1 MKKLLNFKNIA
12 IAALIIYVLLQWFNP
27 GGVMPGGRTIR
38 RTIKI
43 DGKKYEVLKHT
54 IDTIEVEKVKVVT
67 KKGEDIVHEV
77 IDVDTLVLKELVN
90 VDTAALL
97 KDYLAKVV
105 YKDTLTL
112 DGGLGTIALT
122 DTITKNRILGRTWD
136 AKVKERIIK
145 EELIVKEP
153 AKAQLYYGLNAG
165 FNKEDYV
172 SAVGGGLILKTKK
185 DKLYQFNLGVNNRT
199 TDGTNGGFSPYVGFG
214 TYWKIKV
221 KK

>member
-1 MKKLLNFKNIA
+1 MKKQLTFKNIA
-12 IAALIIYVLLQWFNP
+12 IAALIIYILLQWFNP

-38 RTIKI
+38 I
-43 DGKKYEVLKHT
+43 DGKKYEVIKHT
-54 IDTIEVEKVKVVT
+54 IDTVEVEKVKVVT
-67 KKGEDIVHEV
+67 KKGQDIVHEV

-90 VDTAALL
+90 VDSAAIL
-97 KDYLAKVV
+97 KDYLAKIV

-145 EELIVKEP
+145 EELIFKEP
-153 AKAQLYYGLNAG
+153 AKAQLYYGLNGG
-165 FNKEDYV
+165 FNKADVV
-172 SAVGGGLILKTKK
+172 SHVGAGLMLKTKK
-185 DKLYQFNLGVNNRT
+185 DKLYQFGVGVANRT
-199 TDGTNGGFSPYVGFG
+199 VDGTNGSLSPFINFG

>member
-1 MKKLLNFKNIA
+1 MKKFVNFKNIA
-12 IAALIIYVLLQWFNP
+12 IAALIIYILLQWFNP

-38 RTIKI
+38 I

-54 IDTIEVEKVKVVT
+54 IDTIEVEKTKIVT
-67 KKGEDIVHEV
+67 KKGADIIHEV

-97 KDYLAKVV
+97 KDYLAKVI

-172 SAVGGGLILKTKK
+172 SAIGAGLILKTKK
-185 DKLYQFNLGVNNRT
+185 DKIYNFNIGVNNRT
-199 TDGTNGGFSPYVGFG
+199 MDGTNGSFSPYVGFG